1 MMRQPF
7 RGLTPPCL
15 KIGIFC
21 EPHQAALGGS
31 EYCVAVLA
39 EAFRRSHDVEIVSHR
54 AQLTADEM
62 SRLFGTELDGV
73 TVRHIPFAGRA
84 TWDRLMSGG
93 VFARQNN
100 GWRS

>member
-1 MMRQPF
+1 M
-7 RGLTPPCL
+7 

-31 EYCVAVLA
+31 EYRVACPGGGVPPVA
-39 EAFRRSHDVEIVSHR
+39 RRRDRGAIALSSP
-54 AQLTADEM
+54 LTRCRVC
-62 SRLFGTELDGV
+62 SGTELDGV

-84 TWDRLMSGG
+84 TRDGLMSGG